1 MASALDGI
9 TVLDLTDGPAGALT
23 TMFLCDHG
31 ARVIRV
37 VDSSDTTPR
46 RGGHLVWDRGKE
58 CIQLDFLQIVPAAQ
72 SGHASATH
80 APTASEDQT
89 LSYARLLRSADVLVE
104 NFAPSSRHQAM
115 VSFGWLSA
123 LNPRLVHCSITAYG
137 KYGPLKDEPPIDDLV
152 MARMGILGSQPG
164 FRPPPVHVV
173 HPLPSVGAA
182 ILAAQGITASLLA
195 REKTG
200 LGRKV
205 DTSLMAGALMYH
217 PKVVGD
223 KLLPNVFQTHPSG
236 SGAFYSVYE
245 CADSNWVQLGCVHVG
260 FIATAATVMGIKDA
274 VNEPRFNRGRPPQD
288 SAAGQGPARPRG
300 AGDPYKT
307 LRRVGQHL
315 RCCRCPLC
323 PGASDRGKHG

>member
-1 MASALDGI
+1 D
-9 TVLDLTDGPAGALT
+9 
-23 TMFLCDHG
+23 
-31 ARVIRV
+31 
-37 VDSSDTTPR
+37 
-46 RGGHLVWDRGKE
+46 
-58 CIQLDFLQIVPAAQ
+58 
-72 SGHASATH
+72 
-80 APTASEDQT
+80 
-89 LSYARLLRSADVLVE
+89 
-104 NFAPSSRHQAM
+104 
-115 VSFGWLSA
+115 
-123 LNPRLVHCSITAYG
+123 
-137 KYGPLKDEPPIDDLV
+137 GPLKDEPPIDDLV
-152 MARMGILGSQPG
+152 MARLGILGSQPG

-182 ILAAQGITASLLA
+182 ILAAQGITAALLA

-288 SAAGQGPARPRG
+288 SAGDRELRALVAQVIRTKPYAEWASLFEAADVPFAQARLTEESMDDPQVAANGMVIELQDPEVGPMLQMGVPIELSATPGKVKGPRV
-300 AGDPYKT
+300 
-307 LRRVGQHL
+307 L
-315 RCCRCPLC
+315 
-323 PGASDRGKHG
+323 PGTQSGLVPDDLP